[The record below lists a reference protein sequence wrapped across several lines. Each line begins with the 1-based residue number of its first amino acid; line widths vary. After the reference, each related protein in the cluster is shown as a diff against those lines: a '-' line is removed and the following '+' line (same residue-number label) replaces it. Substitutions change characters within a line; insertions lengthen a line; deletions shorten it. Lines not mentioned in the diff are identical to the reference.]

1 MTAGNGNDRHGP
13 GIRLHP
19 PVIYAISILAGI
31 GLENLRPLAMP
42 AGLHGRLYGGCIL
55 AVAVAIALWSLYQ
68 FYGANT
74 DVRPD
79 RPDRALLTNGPYG
92 YTRNPLYM
100 TLSLVQLAAAVW
112 LNNLWI
118 LLALPLSVIVITR
131 YAIAREERY
140 LEKLFGR
147 DYLDYKA
154 RVRRW
159 L

>member
-1 MTAGNGNDRHGP
+1 MTADNGNDGHGP

-19 PVIYAISILAGI
+19 PAIYAISILAGI
-31 GLENLRPLAMP
+31 GLDKLRPLAMP
-42 AGLHGRLYGGCIL
+42 AGLHGRLYGGCIV
-55 AVAVAIALWSLYQ
+55 AVAVAIALWSLHR
-68 FYGANT
+68 FYRANT

-79 RPDRALLTNGPYG
+79 RPDRALLTSGPYR
-92 YTRNPLYM
+92 YTRNPLYI

-118 LLALPLSVIVITR
+118 LLALPLSVFVITR

-147 DYLDYKA
+147 DYLEYKA

-159 L
+159 F